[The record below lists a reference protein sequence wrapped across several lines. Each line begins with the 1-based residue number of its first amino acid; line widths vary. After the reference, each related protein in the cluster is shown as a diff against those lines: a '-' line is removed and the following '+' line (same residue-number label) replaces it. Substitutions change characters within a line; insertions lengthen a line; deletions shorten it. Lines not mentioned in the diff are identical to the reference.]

1 MPGYSFEGK
10 VPQIDEKAY
19 VHPDA
24 VVIGDVIIGAECFV
38 GAGAIIRGDYGSIRI
53 GPRSAVEEGC
63 VIHAPPDETCEIG
76 SDVTL
81 GHGAIIHCA
90 KIGDFAE
97 IDIGAILGFHAI
109 IEEYAVIG
117 AGAVVP
123 QERTIPRGKV
133 AVGNPAKVIKDSPE
147 ENKDIYRWI
156 KAVYVELCS
165 RYKKGV
171 EKLW

>member
-1 MPGYSFEGK
+1 MSGYSFEGK
-10 VPQIDEKAY
+10 LPQIGEKAY

-24 VVIGDVIIGAECFV
+24 VIIGDVVIGEECFI
-38 GAGAIIRGDYGSIRI
+38 GAGAIIRGDYGSIKI

-63 VIHAPPDETCEIG
+63 VIHAPPNESCEIG

-90 KIGDFAE
+90 RIGDFAE
-97 IDIGAILGFHAI
+97 IDIGAILAFHAVV
-109 IEEYAVIG
+109 EEHAVVG

-123 QERTIPRGKV
+123 QDKVIPKGKV
-133 AVGNPAKVIKDSPE
+133 AVGNPAKVIKESTE
-147 ENKDIYRWI
+147 ENRAIYDWI
-156 KAVYVELCS
+156 KKIYVELCY